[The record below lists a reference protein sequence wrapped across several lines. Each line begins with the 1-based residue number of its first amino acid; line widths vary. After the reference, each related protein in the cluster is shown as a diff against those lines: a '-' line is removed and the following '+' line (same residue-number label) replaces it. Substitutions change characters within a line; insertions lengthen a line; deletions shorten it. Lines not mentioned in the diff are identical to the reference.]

1 MKVNQNRIFL
11 THLILGLW
19 ATQAPEVATMSS
31 HSDTLKQ
38 AFSDGEISEGPGN
51 FMEKGHFHS
60 HIELKRLLSLRE
72 RYKRESLTRSRRQ
85 GLGLLPTEE
94 ENGESGTDIF
104 LLRQHHCFFSYKNLV
119 FEKTFVSQVMKR
131 NCIFIVV

>member
-1 MKVNQNRIFL
+1 
-11 THLILGLW
+11 
-19 ATQAPEVATMSS
+19 MSS

-38 AFSDGEISEGPGN
+38 VFSDGERSEGPGN

-60 HIELKRLLSLRE
+60 NIELKRLLSLRE
-72 RYKRESLTRSRRQ
+72 RYKRESKTRSRRQ

-104 LLRQHHCFFSYKNLV
+104 SYASTIVFFL
-119 FEKTFVSQVMKR
+119 
-131 NCIFIVV
+131 